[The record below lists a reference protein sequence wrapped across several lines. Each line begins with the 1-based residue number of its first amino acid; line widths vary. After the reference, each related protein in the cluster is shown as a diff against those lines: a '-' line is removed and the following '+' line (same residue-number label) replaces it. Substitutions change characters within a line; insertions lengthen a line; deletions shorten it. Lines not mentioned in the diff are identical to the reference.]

1 MTKATNKR
9 VYWELTVS
17 EGESIT
23 IMVQKTA
30 AAGKHGT
37 GAVAESLYPYSQHE
51 GERREANYDSVGF

>member
-23 IMVQKTA
+23 IMVQNTA

-37 GAVAESLYPYSQHE
+37 GAVAESL
-51 GERREANYDSVGF
+51 